1 MTTKDKE
8 HRSFVYNYAKGII
21 WKRKALLEEIEYAMN
36 LLTPLCAAR
45 AYRAIGMKTVL
56 EEKLGAISK

>member
-8 HRSFVYNYAKGII
+8 HRSFVYNFAKDVIG
-21 WKRKALLEEIEYAMN
+21 KRSALLEEIEYAIE
-36 LLTPLCAAR
+36 LLMPLCATR